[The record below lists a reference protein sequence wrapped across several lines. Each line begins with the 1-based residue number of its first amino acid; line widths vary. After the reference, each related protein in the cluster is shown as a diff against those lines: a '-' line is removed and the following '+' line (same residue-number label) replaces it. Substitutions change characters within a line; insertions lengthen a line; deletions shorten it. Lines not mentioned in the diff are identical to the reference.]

1 MKIKRRI
8 RAGSLLLAMVLSVS
22 TLQPAYAAVTY
33 MPDVTAEMSDASFWA
48 EYHDGYMF
56 VIGIGFVI
64 NYVSNTVFAF
74 FGWF

>member
-1 MKIKRRI
+1 M
-8 RAGSLLLAMVLSVS
+8 
-22 TLQPAYAAVTY
+22 T
-33 MPDVTAEMSDASFWA
+33 DVTAEMSDATFWA

-64 NYVSNTVFAF
+64 NYVSNTVVAF